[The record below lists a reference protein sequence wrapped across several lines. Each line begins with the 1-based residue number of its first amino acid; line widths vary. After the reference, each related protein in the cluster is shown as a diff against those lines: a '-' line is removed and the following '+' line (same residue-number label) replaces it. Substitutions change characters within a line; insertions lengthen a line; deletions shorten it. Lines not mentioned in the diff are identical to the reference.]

1 MFQFSLSDGQNPD
14 EDKGFLTAIK
24 VHSHDPPLEF
34 PADRRV
40 RLITEYNA
48 TEFHTGVYCW
58 ILFTMHCKRLIDFI
72 LLTMCCFTLVTAKL
86 S

>member
-1 MFQFSLSDGQNPD
+1 MLSCTSSLICSILYLDGQNPE

-40 RLITEYNA
+40 KLVTEYNA
-48 TEFHTGVYCW
+48 TEFHTGV
-58 ILFTMHCKRLIDFI
+58 
-72 LLTMCCFTLVTAKL
+72 
-86 S
+86 

>member
-1 MFQFSLSDGQNPD
+1 MYLISYMFHSLLSLDGQNPE

-40 RLITEYNA
+40 KLITEYNA
-48 TEFHTGVYCW
+48 TEFHTGV
-58 ILFTMHCKRLIDFI
+58 
-72 LLTMCCFTLVTAKL
+72 
-86 S
+86 